1 MTEGRYPT
9 APTETVASFVVVT
22 GVSGAGKSE
31 AIHALEDVGYLCVDN
46 LPTALLPSFADRVV
60 TESTDREKKHRS
72 AVVVDVRDGD
82 FIHQFPKILRNL
94 RRRKRL
100 GVVVVFLEA
109 SDDALVRRFSETR
122 RPHPLAADRSVLEGI
137 VEERKRLAEIK
148 KSCDRVINTTDLT
161 VHELRREF
169 MELSQGR
176 PTAGLVVTFVS
187 FGYKYGIPL
196 EVDLLLDVR
205 FLPNP
210 YFVAKLRTQ
219 TGRSKE
225 VQSYVE
231 KAEASKEFMKK
242 TTDLLRFLIP
252 HYSSEGKSYLTI
264 GIGCTGGR
272 HRSVVV
278 AERLRRR
285 LIGSAGIRFR
295 VRHRDIKNQ

>member
-9 APTETVASFVVVT
+9 ASTETGASFVVVT

-60 TESTDREKKHRS
+60 AETGKRGKKHRS
-72 AVVVDVRDGD
+72 AVVVDVRDTE
-82 FIHQFPKILRNL
+82 FIREFPRVLKSL
-94 RRRKRL
+94 RRRRDL
-100 GVVVVFLEA
+100 GLVVVFIEA
-109 SDDALVRRFSETR
+109 SDETLVRRFSETR
-122 RPHPLAADRSVLEGI
+122 RPHPLSPDRSVLEGI
-137 VEERKRLAEIK
+137 VEERARLGKIK

-169 MELSQGR
+169 MEFSQGR
-176 PTAGLVVTFVS
+176 ATVGLVVTFVS

-196 EVDLLLDVR
+196 EADLLLDVR

-225 VQSYVE
+225 V
-231 KAEASKEFMKK
+231 
-242 TTDLLRFLIP
+242 
-252 HYSSEGKSYLTI
+252 
-264 GIGCTGGR
+264 
-272 HRSVVV
+272 
-278 AERLRRR
+278 
-285 LIGSAGIRFR
+285 
-295 VRHRDIKNQ
+295 